1 MESNHAIFVAIILG
15 NVTPTTVY
23 CIIGI
28 DFAIN
33 VYHALNIV
41 HVYNHRNDVHPY
53 GNDDDEV
60 NQGKWIG
67 KDCNKQLFLNS

>member
-33 VYHALNIV
+33 IYHALNIV
-41 HVYNHRNDVHPY
+41 YAFNHRNAVRPF
-53 GNDDDEV
+53 GNDQVEDDEAD
-60 NQGKWIG
+60 QGIWI
-67 KDCNKQLFLNS
+67 DTWCCT